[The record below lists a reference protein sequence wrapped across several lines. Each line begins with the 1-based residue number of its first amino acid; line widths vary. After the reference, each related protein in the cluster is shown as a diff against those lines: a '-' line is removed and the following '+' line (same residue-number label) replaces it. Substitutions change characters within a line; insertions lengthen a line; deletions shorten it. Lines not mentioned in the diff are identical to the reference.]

1 MERVTRS
8 TNTDTKPAVPVGEGI
23 GGYFTPGNPAT
34 GTPATVPGYEWFNR
48 VQEEIVTAI
57 EAAGLVLDP
66 ADDTQLTQA
75 ILALIAANAVGGPGE
90 AFTDTTGVA
99 IVLDGNGDAVLQ
111 NTATGTVAFTA
122 PNLAAGN
129 EYNFTVIHKQD
140 AVGGHAIALPAGTTW
155 PYGAPPIWPSLP
167 NAWCKFVLTTRD
179 LGATWEA
186 SWIGADYA

>member
-1 MERVTRS
+1 M
-8 TNTDTKPAVPVGEGI
+8 DYQQPVGGVADAPYVDFNPVTGESGSIPPAAALEG
-23 GGYFTPGNPAT
+23 PQ
-34 GTPATVPGYEWFNR
+34 R
-48 VQEEIVTAI
+48 EIVAAI
-57 EAAGLVLDP
+57 VAAGLVPNAVDN
-66 ADDTQLTQA
+66 TQLAQA

-99 IVLDGNGDAVLQ
+99 IALDGNGDAVLQ
-111 NTATGTVAFTA
+111 NTATGIVAFTA